1 MAANIMARNPII
13 GRVADR
19 GIIDNA
25 LAQAYR
31 KIESTSKTTNIR
43 MYA

>member
-1 MAANIMARNPII
+1 MMARKPII

-19 GIIDNA
+19 GIIDKA

-31 KIESTSKTTNIR
+31 KIDSTSKTTNIK